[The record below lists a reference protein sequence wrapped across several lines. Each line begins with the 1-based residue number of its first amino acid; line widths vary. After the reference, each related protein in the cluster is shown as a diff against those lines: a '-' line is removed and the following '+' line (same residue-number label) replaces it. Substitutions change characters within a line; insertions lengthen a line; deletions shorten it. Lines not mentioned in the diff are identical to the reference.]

1 MKGFAWVLMHF
12 YLLVTVFWIANSPY
26 LFSLWGISVWVVSII
41 LGFFVYKQISES
53 KVIRKLIFLSS
64 SFMVFL
70 LIVTG
75 LIYLTVTSMP

>member
-26 LFSLWGISVWVVSII
+26 LFSSWGISVWVVSII